1 MIAGIYV
8 KKRNKVAK
16 VNTPTIAEEYVAIF
30 LLIGYNWIYMKYPIS
45 KRFDERLDSLP
56 VSIINLISQI
66 DQLKGQ
72 WVGGA
77 QLSPQLLGRL
87 KRSVLITSTG
97 ASTRIEGS
105 KLTDDEIEKF
115 IRGLST
121 RKLVDRDSQEVKGY
135 YELLQVIFDE
145 YQNVTFSENT
155 MLELHARLLKYSDK
169 DVRHRGDYKKLENNV
184 QIRDETGRVISVLF
198 ETAPAYLA
206 PKQTQELIAWVQT
219 ASEKRTYHPLLIT
232 ANFIVEFLK
241 IHPFLDGNGR
251 LSCALTNLLLLQ
263 AGFAY
268 MPYVSLEKLIEDNKT
283 DYYVALRAS
292 QTTFESPSETVEPW
306 VTFFLNVCMQQAE
319 QAISLLSGENLERTL
334 SPNQLLVWQYVQ
346 SVDEATIRG
355 AAESTGVVRP
365 TVRQAFERLLELKL
379 IERFGL
385 GRSTRYRKL

>member
-1 MIAGIYV
+1 
-8 KKRNKVAK
+8 
-16 VNTPTIAEEYVAIF
+16 
-30 LLIGYNWIYMKYPIS
+30 MKYPINR
-45 KRFDERLDSLP
+45 KFDERLDRLP
-56 VSIINLISQI
+56 VSTANLLSQI

-105 KLTDDEIEKF
+105 KLSDTEIEKL

-121 RKLVDRDSQEVKGY
+121 QKLVDRDSQEVKGY

-145 YQNVTFSENT
+145 YQNIVFSENS

-169 DVRHRGDYKKLENNV
+169 DVRHRGDYKKLENDV
-184 QIRDETGRVISVLF
+184 QMKDAAGRVISILF
-198 ETAPAYLA
+198 ETAPAYLT
-206 PKQTQELIAWVQT
+206 PKQTQELIAWTQS
-219 ASEKRTYHPLLIT
+219 ALRENTYHPLLVT

-251 LSCALTNLLLLQ
+251 LSRALTNLLLLQ

-268 MPYVSLEKLIEDNKT
+268 MPYVSLEKLIEDNKS

-292 QTTFESPSETVEPW
+292 QTTFGTSGETIEPW
-306 VTFFLNVCMQQAE
+306 VTFFLKVCKQQAE
-319 QAISLLSGENLERTL
+319 QAITLLSGENLERTL

-355 AAESTGVVRP
+355 AAEATGVARP
-365 TVRQAFERLLELKL
+365 TVKQAFERLLELKL

-385 GRSTRYRKL
+385 GRSTRYRKPQHYAL

>member
-1 MIAGIYV
+1 
-8 KKRNKVAK
+8 
-16 VNTPTIAEEYVAIF
+16 
-30 LLIGYNWIYMKYPIS
+30 MKYPIN
-45 KRFDERLDSLP
+45 KRFDGRLDKLP
-56 VSIINLISQI
+56 ISTANLLSQI

-105 KLTDDEIEKF
+105 KLSDAEIEKL

-121 RKLVDRDSQEVKGY
+121 QKLVDRDSQEVKGY
-135 YELLQVIFDE
+135 YELLRVIFDE
-145 YQNVTFSENT
+145 YQNVKFSENS
-155 MLELHARLLKYSDK
+155 MLELHARLLKYSSK
-169 DVRHRGDYKKLENNV
+169 DVRHRGDYKKLENDV
-184 QIRDETGRVISVLF
+184 QMKDATGKVISVLF
-198 ETAPAYLA
+198 ETSPAYLT
-206 PKQTQELIAWVQT
+206 PKQTQELIAWTQ
-219 ASEKRTYHPLLIT
+219 AAFKEGLHHPLLVT

-251 LSCALTNLLLLQ
+251 LSRALTNLLLLQ

-268 MPYVSLEKLIEDNKT
+268 MPYVSLEKLIEDNKS

-292 QTTFESPSETVEPW
+292 QTTFGTSRETVEPW
-306 VTFFLNVCMQQAE
+306 VTFFLKVCKQQAE

-334 SPNQLLVWQYVQ
+334 SPNQLLVWQYIQ
-346 SVDEATIRG
+346 SVDEATIRD
-355 AAESTGVVRP
+355 AVEATDVARP
-365 TVRQAFERLLELKL
+365 TVRQAFDRLLELKL

>member
-1 MIAGIYV
+1 
-8 KKRNKVAK
+8 
-16 VNTPTIAEEYVAIF
+16 
-30 LLIGYNWIYMKYPIS
+30 MKYPINN
-45 KRFDERLDSLP
+45 RFGGRLDKLP
-56 VSIINLISQI
+56 VSTANLLSKI

-105 KLTDDEIEKF
+105 KLSDAEIEKL

-121 RKLVDRDSQEVKGY
+121 QKLVDRDSQEVKGY

-145 YQNVTFSENT
+145 HQNVELSENSI
-155 MLELHARLLKYSDK
+155 LELHARLLKYSDK
-169 DVRHRGDYKKLENNV
+169 DVRHRGDYKKLENDV
-184 QIRDETGRVISVLF
+184 QMKDATGKVISILF
-198 ETAPAYLA
+198 ETTPAYLT
-206 PKQTQELIAWVQT
+206 PKQTQELIEWTQA
-219 ASEKRTYHPLLIT
+219 ASRDDTYHPLLVT

-251 LSCALTNLLLLQ
+251 LSRALANLLLLRS
-263 AGFAY
+263 GFAY
-268 MPYVSLEKLIEDNKT
+268 MPYVSLEKLIEDNKS

-292 QTTFESPSETVEPW
+292 QTTFGTSRETIEPW
-306 VTFFLNVCMQQAE
+306 VTFFLNTCKQQAE
-319 QAISLLSGENLERTL
+319 QAISLLSGEKLERTL

-346 SVDEATIRG
+346 SVDEATIRA
-355 AAESTGVVRP
+355 AAEATDVARP
-365 TVRQAFERLLELKL
+365 TVRQAFDRLLELKL

-385 GRSTRYRKL
+385 GRSTRYRKVIN

>member
-1 MIAGIYV
+1 
-8 KKRNKVAK
+8 
-16 VNTPTIAEEYVAIF
+16 
-30 LLIGYNWIYMKYPIS
+30 MKYPINR
-45 KRFDERLDSLP
+45 KFDERLDRLP
-56 VSIINLISQI
+56 VSTANLLSQI
-66 DQLKGQ
+66 DQLKGR

-105 KLTDDEIEKF
+105 KLSDTEIEKL

-121 RKLVDRDSQEVKGY
+121 QKLVDRDSQEVKGY

-145 YQNVTFSENT
+145 YQNIVFSENS

-169 DVRHRGDYKKLENNV
+169 DVRHRGDYKKLENDV
-184 QIRDETGRVISVLF
+184 QMKDAAGRVISILF
-198 ETAPAYLA
+198 ETAPAYLT
-206 PKQTQELIAWVQT
+206 PKQTQELIAWTQSAFQENT
-219 ASEKRTYHPLLIT
+219 HHPLLVT

-251 LSCALTNLLLLQ
+251 LSRALTNLLLLQ

-268 MPYVSLEKLIEDNKT
+268 MPYVSLEKLIEDNKS

-292 QTTFESPSETVEPW
+292 QTTFGTSGETIEPW
-306 VTFFLNVCMQQAE
+306 VTFFLKICKQQAE
-319 QAISLLSGENLERTL
+319 QAITLLSGENLERTL

-355 AAESTGVVRP
+355 AAEATDVARP
-365 TVRQAFERLLELKL
+365 TVKQAFERLLELKL

-385 GRSTRYRKL
+385 GRSTRYRKP

>member
-1 MIAGIYV
+1 
-8 KKRNKVAK
+8 
-16 VNTPTIAEEYVAIF
+16 
-30 LLIGYNWIYMKYPIS
+30 MKYPIN
-45 KRFDERLDSLP
+45 KRLDDRMNKSAASVTSL
-56 VSIINLISQI
+56 LSQI

-105 KLTDDEIEKF
+105 KLSDAEIEKL

-121 RKLVDRDSQEVKGY
+121 QKLVDRDSQEVKGY
-135 YELLQVIFDE
+135 YEVLELIFDE
-145 YQNVTFSENT
+145 YGSINFSENT
-155 MLELHARLLKYSDK
+155 ILELHARLLKYSDK
-169 DVRHRGDYKKLENNV
+169 DVRHRGDYKKLENDV
-184 QIRDETGRVISVLF
+184 QMKDATGKVISVLF
-198 ETAPAYLA
+198 ETAPAYLT
-206 PKQTQELIAWVQT
+206 PKQTQELIEWTQT
-219 ASEKRTYHPLLIT
+219 TLLDGTHHPLLVI

-251 LSCALTNLLLLQ
+251 LSRALTNLLLLQ

-268 MPYVSLEKLIEDNKT
+268 VPYVSLEKLIEDNKS

-292 QTTFESPSETVEPW
+292 QTTFDTPKETVEPW
-306 VTFFLNVCMQQAE
+306 IIFFLNICKQQAE
-319 QAISLLSGENLERTL
+319 QSIGLLSGENLERTL
-334 SPNQLLVWQYVQ
+334 SPNQLLVWQYVR
-346 SVDEATIRG
+346 SVDEATIRD
-355 AAESTGVVRP
+355 AAEATSVARP
-365 TVRQAFERLLELKL
+365 TVRQAFDRLLELKL